1 LACVRT
7 GNAATA
13 PLDATGARADATTPT
28 APSALQEI
36 AAMMVDGRTL
46 GVSERRATKNGERR
60 DAAKAFRRG
69 KSPRRPY
76 LSGNE
81 ASAFSAL
88 RVTYGPV
95 WQKS

>member
-7 GNAATA
+7 GIAATA

-69 KSPRRPY
+69 KSHVSP
-76 LSGNE
+76 LSGNRKTGE
-81 ASAFSAL
+81 SRPLASVVFFGGAS
-88 RVTYGPV
+88 
-95 WQKS
+95 